1 MWYVKSLELGPVPT
15 LSMTAIVTS
24 EGFGGQ
30 TKLGFGPPSDASLK
44 KARAFGG
51 KNYWEHMVAAERV
64 ALTLNRDEA
73 GGPHSYLGVFR
84 VSGFRLDTEIIT
96 GQSATASITIH
107 EQIAVHDKDAPTA
120 A

>member
-64 ALTLNRDEA
+64 ALKPEPGRGGRPAFLSRRVPGVGLQAGHGDHNRPVRDSLHYD
-73 GGPHSYLGVFR
+73 P
-84 VSGFRLDTEIIT
+84 
-96 GQSATASITIH
+96 
-107 EQIAVHDKDAPTA
+107 
-120 A
+120 